1 MGNNETSK
9 GNGDSVS
16 RGVAALGAGLALA
29 VGFFLGFT
37 VHGMLGS
44 KTAPTA
50 SAPATEVAAPSPT
63 VSGPMAERIASV
75 EKQVKLEPNNA
86 AAWTELGNLF
96 YDTKQPEK
104 AINAYEKSLSLHPGN
119 PDVLTDLGVMYREVH
134 NFDKALDCFNKAI
147 AVNPAHVIAQF
158 NKSIVLEYDKHD
170 KAAALAALK
179 ELAATKPDA
188 VLPGG
193 RPVAQVIKEMSGQ
206 Q

>member
-1 MGNNETSK
+1 MGNESSK
-9 GNGDSVS
+9 GNGDTVS

-37 VHGMLGS
+37 VHGMLGGKS
-44 KTAPTA
+44 ASGPAAPVA
-50 SAPATEVAAPSPT
+50 EVASPGPS
-63 VSGPMAERIASV
+63 VSGPMAERITAV

-86 AAWTELGNLF
+86 AAWTELGNLY

-104 AINAYEKSLSLHPGN
+104 SIMAYEKSLSLHPGN

-134 NFDKALDCFNKAI
+134 NYDKALDCFNKAI

-170 KAAALAALK
+170 KAGALAALK
-179 ELAATKPDA
+179 DLAANKPDA

-206 Q
+206 

>member
-1 MGNNETSK
+1 MGNETSK

-37 VHGMLGS
+37 VHGMLGGKS
-44 KTAPTA
+44 G
-50 SAPATEVAAPSPT
+50 PATTPQVAEVASQKPAI
-63 VSGPMAERIASV
+63 SGPMAERIQSV
-75 EKQVKLEPNNA
+75 EKQIKLEPNNA
-86 AAWTELGNLF
+86 AAWTELGNLY
-96 YDTKQPEK
+96 YDTRQPEK
-104 AINAYEKSLSLHPGN
+104 AITAYEKSLSLHPGN
-119 PDVLTDLGVMYREVH
+119 PDVLTDLGVMYREIH
-134 NFDKALDCFNKAI
+134 NYDKALDCFNKAI

-170 KAAALAALK
+170 KSAALSALK
-179 ELAATKPDA
+179 DLAANKPDA

-193 RPVAQVIKEMSGQ
+193 RPVADVIKEMSGQ